1 MCYFVN
7 SLITLKLKIS
17 REFKV
22 GGLII
27 MAGALLYWGGNFL
40 KGNDIFSDN
49 RTFYA
54 VYENIEGLS
63 VNKPVQINGLK
74 IGQIKQIDFHPDNS
88 GRILVVFEVKSDY
101 PIPSN
106 SIANIHSVSLLGENV
121 IALELGSSFDLAL
134 PGDTLASGAD
144 GNLSDAMYEQIAPL
158 KAKAEH
164 LLNTMDTAVSQLTG
178 FLNESTRQ
186 DFIKTFE
193 SLSATFA
200 NLERSTRDI
209 EFIISSNTDSIHK
222 MVGNLTAISQTLKDN
237 GDNLDN
243 ILTNFSE
250 ISDTIAKANLHG
262 TLVNLNDVISRADTI
277 MTKIDRGDGSIG
289 KLINDPGLYENLEE
303 ASNSLNR
310 LILDIKYNPN
320 KYVQVSV
327 FGSKEQLSEEDI
339 IKLEEKRKEQERR
352 NLEKMQE
359 EDEAFENDDKKK
371 KKDKKSKNKK

>member
-1 MCYFVN
+1 
-7 SLITLKLKIS
+7 LKIS

-22 GGLII
+22 GGFIVV
-27 MAGALLYWGGNFL
+27 AAALLYWGTNFL
-40 KGNDIFSDN
+40 KGNDIFSNN

-74 IGQIKQIDFHPDNS
+74 IGQIKKINFHPDNS
-88 GRILVVFEVKSDY
+88 GRILVVFEISSDY

-106 SIANIHSVSLLGENV
+106 SIANIHSVSLLGDNV
-121 IALELGSSFDLAL
+121 IALELGSSFDMAIT
-134 PGDTLASGAD
+134 GDTLASGAD
-144 GNLSDAMYEQIAPL
+144 ANMSDAMYEQIAPL

-164 LLNTMDTAVSQLTG
+164 LLNTLDTAVSQITG
-178 FLNESTRQ
+178 FLNDNTRQ

-193 SLSATFA
+193 SLRATFE
-200 NLERSTRDI
+200 NLERSTADLEIII
-209 EFIISSNTDSIHK
+209 ESNTDSISQFIN
-222 MVGNLTAISQTLKDN
+222 NLTAISQTLKDN

-250 ISDTIAKANLHG
+250 ISDTIAQANIHE
-262 TLVNLNDVISRADTI
+262 TLISLNDVISRTDTI
-277 MTKIDRGDGSIG
+277 MNKIDRGDGSIG

-339 IKLEEKRKEQERR
+339 DKLEQKRKEQQAEM
-352 NLEKMQE
+352 EQQMGD
-359 EDEAFENDDKKK
+359 EDEAFEEDEKKK
-371 KKDKKSKNKK
+371 KKDKKSKK

>member
-1 MCYFVN
+1 M
-7 SLITLKLKIS
+7 KIS

-27 MAGALLYWGGNFL
+27 VAAVLLYWGANFL
-40 KGNDIFSDN
+40 KGNDIFSNN

-74 IGQIKQIDFHPDNS
+74 IGQITQIDFHPDKS

-106 SIANIHSVSLLGENV
+106 SVAYIHSVSLLGENV
-121 IALELGSSFDLAL
+121 IALELGSSIDQAL
-134 PGDTLASGAD
+134 TGDTLASGTD
-144 GNLSDAMYEQIAPL
+144 GNLTDAMYEQIAPL

-164 LLNTMDTAVSQLTG
+164 LLNTLDTAVSQVTG
-178 FLNESTRQ
+178 FLNDNTRQ
-186 DFIKTFE
+186 DFIQTFKSLRTTFE
-193 SLSATFA
+193 
-200 NLERSTRDI
+200 NLERSTYDI
-209 EFIISSNTDSIHK
+209 EMIIETNSDSLTQF
-222 MVGNLTAISQTLKDN
+222 VNNLTAISRTLMEN

-250 ISDTIAKANLHG
+250 ISDTIAKADIHE
-262 TLVNLNDVISRADTI
+262 TLISLNDVVSRTDTI
-277 MTKIDRGDGSIG
+277 MAKIDRGEGSVG

-303 ASNSLNR
+303 ATNSLNR

-339 IKLEEKRKEQERR
+339 DKLEKKRKEQQAEMEE
-352 NLEKMQE
+352 NMKE
-359 EDEAFENDDKKK
+359 EDEAFEEGSKQKKK
-371 KKDKKSKNKK
+371 KNKNK

>member
-1 MCYFVN
+1 M
-7 SLITLKLKIS
+7 KIS

-22 GGLII
+22 GSFI
-27 MAGALLYWGGNFL
+27 MVAAALLYWGTNFL

-63 VNKPVQINGLK
+63 VNKAVQINGLK
-74 IGQIKQIDFHPDNS
+74 IGQIKQIYFHPDNS
-88 GRILVVFEVKSDY
+88 GRILVVFEISSDY

-106 SIANIHSVSLLGENV
+106 SIANIHSVSLLGDNV
-121 IALELGSSFDLAL
+121 IALELGSSFDMALA
-134 PGDTLASGAD
+134 GDTLASGAD
-144 GNLSDAMYEQIAPL
+144 ANLSDAMYEEIAPL

-164 LLNTMDTAVSQLTG
+164 LLNTLDTAVRQITG
-178 FLNESTRQ
+178 FLNDNTRQ

-193 SLSATFA
+193 SLRATFE
-200 NLERSTRDI
+200 NLERATYDI
-209 EFIISSNTDSIHK
+209 DLIIENNTDSINK
-222 MVGNLTAISQTLKDN
+222 MVGNFTAISQTLKDN
-237 GDNLDN
+237 GENLDN
-243 ILTNFSE
+243 ILTNFSD
-250 ISDTIAKANLHG
+250 ITDTIAKADLHE
-262 TLVNLNDVISRADTI
+262 TLISLNDVVSRADTI
-277 MTKIDRGDGSIG
+277 MSKIDRGEGSIG

-339 IKLEEKRKEQERR
+339 DKLEQKRKEQQAEME
-352 NLEKMQE
+352 EKIGD
-359 EDEAFENDDKKK
+359 EDESFEEKEKKK
-371 KKDKKSKNKK
+371 KKKNKNK